1 MSESVERAE
10 AAAVVCNRDIPVL
23 QDVLPVMQLVNR
35 TEELRGWQRGRA
47 EKITANLTGMPRGGD
62 ALGDL
67 PKPVRPTED
76 GVVAA
81 LDELDRKQAGECRE
95 YACRLRAAQRILNG
109 IESLTMRAFVMMK
122 YVMGLRD
129 GEIRQQLNM
138 TRRGFERARQSVED
152 APDMASVKWR
162 ERYIVSEDT

>member
-10 AAAVVCNRDIPVL
+10 AAAVVCNRDIPIL
-23 QDVLPVMQLVNR
+23 QEVLPVMQLVDK

-47 EKITANLTGMPRGGD
+47 EKITANLTGLPRGGD
-62 ALGDL
+62 ALGL
-67 PKPVRPTED
+67 D

-138 TRRGFERARQSVED
+138 TRRGFERARRSVED

>member
-10 AAAVVCNRDIPVL
+10 AAAVVCNRDIPIL
-23 QDVLPVMQLVNR
+23 QEVLPVMQLVDK
-35 TEELRGWQRGRA
+35 TEELRGWQRCWA

-62 ALGDL
+62 ALGL
-67 PKPVRPTED
+67 D

>member
-1 MSESVERAE
+1 MTPQIRCSFRRTVSVSSERW
-10 AAAVVCNRDIPVL
+10 
-23 QDVLPVMQLVNR
+23 
-35 TEELRGWQRGRA
+35 TWT
-47 EKITANLTGMPRGGD
+47 KTG
-62 ALGDL
+62 
-67 PKPVRPTED
+67 PVR
-76 GVVAA
+76 
-81 LDELDRKQAGECRE
+81 QAGECRE

>member
-1 MSESVERAE
+1 MSENLERVE
-10 AAAVVCNRDIPVL
+10 AAAVVSNRDIPVL

-62 ALGDL
+62 ALGL
-67 PKPVRPTED
+67 D

-81 LDELDRKQAGECRE
+81 LDELDRKQANECRE
-95 YACRLRAAQRILNG
+95 YACRLRAAQRILNS

-122 YVMGLRD
+122 YVMGLQD

-138 TRRGFERARQSVED
+138 TRWGFERARRSVED
-152 APDMASVKWR
+152 APDMASVKWK
-162 ERYIVSEDT
+162 ERYIVREGQR

>member
-62 ALGDL
+62 ALGL
-67 PKPVRPTED
+67 D